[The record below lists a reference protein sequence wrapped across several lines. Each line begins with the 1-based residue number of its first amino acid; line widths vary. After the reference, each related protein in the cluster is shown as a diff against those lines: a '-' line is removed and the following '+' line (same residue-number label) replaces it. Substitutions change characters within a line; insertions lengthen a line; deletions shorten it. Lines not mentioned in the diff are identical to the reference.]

1 MLEALNALNQL
12 NALHSKN
19 ATHHFNATLPILLK
33 VLEKQDKD
41 LFLLQVGNRIIP
53 TRSEQELKINQ
64 PYFATMQRNQLGDI
78 VLKNLVPAPKI
89 LDALDDDLPAIEMKK
104 IKEILSAKD
113 NTPLKEYKEFLSEK
127 LIHAKNSQEFLNTAN
142 MLLSLQS
149 QVLSFVVE
157 NERKKAFLQ
166 VKAKKQSVD
175 FYALYPNLGEIGGV
189 IYLKEKEKQLFL
201 KTTLQRTKE
210 VLKEAQNTLL
220 GFSSVE
226 IVCEKTP
233 MLFAFEER
241 LLDTIG

>member
-19 ATHHFNATLPILLK
+19 ATHHFNAALPILLK

-41 LFLLQVGNRIIP
+41 LFLLQVGNKIIP
-53 TRSEQELKINQ
+53 TKSEQELKINQ

-89 LDALDDDLPAIEMKK
+89 LDTLDDLPTLEMKQ

-127 LIHAKNSQEFLNTAN
+127 LVHAKNSQEFLNTAN

-166 VKAKKQSVD
+166 MKAKKQSVD

>member
-19 ATHHFNATLPILLK
+19 AVHHFNATLPILLK

-41 LFLLQVGNRIIP
+41 LFLLQVGNKIIP
-53 TRSEQELKINQ
+53 TKSEQELKINQ
-64 PYFATMQRNQLGDI
+64 PYFATMQKNQLGDI

-89 LDALDDDLPAIEMKK
+89 LDGLDDLPAIEMKK

-127 LIHAKNSQEFLNTAN
+127 LIHAKSSQEFLNTAN

-149 QVLSFVVE
+149 QVLSFVIE

-166 VKAKKQSVD
+166 MKAKKQSVD

-220 GFSSVE
+220 GFSCVE
-226 IVCEKTP
+226 IACEKTP

>member
-19 ATHHFNATLPILLK
+19 AAHHFNATLPILLK

-53 TRSEQELKINQ
+53 TKSEQELKINQ
-64 PYFATMQRNQLGDI
+64 PYFAIMQRNQLGDI

-89 LDALDDDLPAIEMKK
+89 LDVLDDLPALEMKQ

-127 LIHAKNSQEFLNTAN
+127 LVHAKNSQEFLNTAN

-149 QVLSFVVE
+149 QVLSFVIE

-166 VKAKKQSVD
+166 MKAKKQSVD

-220 GFSSVE
+220 GFSFVE

-241 LLDTIG
+241 LLDTLG

>member
-19 ATHHFNATLPILLK
+19 AAHHFNATLPILLK

-41 LFLLQVGNRIIP
+41 LFLLQVGNKIIP
-53 TRSEQELKINQ
+53 TKSEQELKINQ
-64 PYFATMQRNQLGDI
+64 PYFAVMQRNQLGDI

-89 LDALDDDLPAIEMKK
+89 LDALDDLPAIEMKK
-104 IKEILSAKD
+104 LKEILSAKD

-149 QVLSFVVE
+149 QVLSFVIE

-166 VKAKKQSVD
+166 MKAKKQSVD

-201 KTTLQRTKE
+201 KTTLQRTQE

-220 GFSSVE
+220 GFSFVE

-241 LLDTIG
+241 LLDTLG

>member
-19 ATHHFNATLPILLK
+19 AAHHFNATLPILLK

-41 LFLLQVGNRIIP
+41 LFLLQVGNKIIP
-53 TRSEQELKINQ
+53 TKSEQELKINQ
-64 PYFATMQRNQLGDI
+64 PYFATMQKNQLGDI

-89 LDALDDDLPAIEMKK
+89 LDALDDLPTLEMKQ

-149 QVLSFVVE
+149 QVLSFVIE

-166 VKAKKQSVD
+166 MKAKKQSVD

-220 GFSSVE
+220 GFSFVE

-241 LLDTIG
+241 LLDTLG

>member
-19 ATHHFNATLPILLK
+19 AAHHFNATLPILLK

-41 LFLLQVGNRIIP
+41 LFLLQVGNKIIP

-89 LDALDDDLPAIEMKK
+89 LDALDDLPAIEMKK

-127 LIHAKNSQEFLNTAN
+127 LVHAKNSQEFLNTAN

-166 VKAKKQSVD
+166 MKAKKQSVD

-220 GFSSVE
+220 GFSFVE

-233 MLFAFEER
+233 MLFAFEEH
-241 LLDTIG
+241 LLDTLG

>member
-19 ATHHFNATLPILLK
+19 AAHHFNATLPILLK

-41 LFLLQVGNRIIP
+41 LFLLQVGNKIIP
-53 TRSEQELKINQ
+53 TKSEQELKINQ
-64 PYFATMQRNQLGDI
+64 PYFAVMQRNQLGDI

-89 LDALDDDLPAIEMKK
+89 LDALDDLPVIEMKK
-104 IKEILSAKD
+104 LKEILSAKD

-127 LIHAKNSQEFLNTAN
+127 LVHAKSPQEFLNTAN

-149 QVLSFVVE
+149 QVLSFVIE

-166 VKAKKQSVD
+166 MKAKKQSVD

-220 GFSSVE
+220 GFSFVE

-241 LLDTIG
+241 LLDTLG

>member
-19 ATHHFNATLPILLK
+19 AAHHFNAALPILLK

-41 LFLLQVGNRIIP
+41 LFLLQVGNKIIP
-53 TRSEQELKINQ
+53 TKSEQELKINQ

-89 LDALDDDLPAIEMKK
+89 LDALDDLPTLEMKQ

-127 LIHAKNSQEFLNTAN
+127 LVHAKNSQEFLNTAN

-166 VKAKKQSVD
+166 MKAKKQSVD

-201 KTTLQRTKE
+201 KTSLQRTKE

>member
-19 ATHHFNATLPILLK
+19 AAHHFNATLPILLK

-53 TRSEQELKINQ
+53 TKSEQELKINQ
-64 PYFATMQRNQLGDI
+64 PYFAIMQRDRLGDI

-89 LDALDDDLPAIEMKK
+89 LDALDDLPAIEMNK

-127 LIHAKNSQEFLNTAN
+127 LVHAKNSQEFLNTAN

-166 VKAKKQSVD
+166 MKAKKQSVD
-175 FYALYPNLGEIGGV
+175 FYALYPNLGEIGGI

-210 VLKEAQNTLL
+210 VLKEAQNILL
-220 GFSSVE
+220 GFSFVE

-241 LLDTIG
+241 LLDTLG

>member
-19 ATHHFNATLPILLK
+19 AAHHFNATLPILLK

-41 LFLLQVGNRIIP
+41 LFLLQVGNKIIP
-53 TRSEQELKINQ
+53 TKSEQELKINQ
-64 PYFATMQRNQLGDI
+64 PYFAVMQRNQLGDI

-89 LDALDDDLPAIEMKK
+89 LDALDDLPAIEMKK
-104 IKEILSAKD
+104 LKEILSAKD

-127 LIHAKNSQEFLNTAN
+127 LIHAKSSQEFLNTAN

-149 QVLSFVVE
+149 QVLSFVIE

-166 VKAKKQSVD
+166 MKAKKQSVD

-220 GFSSVE
+220 GFSFVE

-241 LLDTIG
+241 LLDTLG

>member
-19 ATHHFNATLPILLK
+19 AAHHFNAALPILLK

-41 LFLLQVGNRIIP
+41 LFLLQVGNKIIP
-53 TRSEQELKINQ
+53 TKSEQELKINQ

-89 LDALDDDLPAIEMKK
+89 LDALDDLPTLEMNK

-127 LIHAKNSQEFLNTAN
+127 LVHAKSSQEFLNTAN

-149 QVLSFVVE
+149 QVLSFVIE

-166 VKAKKQSVD
+166 MKAKKQSVD

-220 GFSSVE
+220 GFSFVE

-241 LLDTIG
+241 LLDTLG

>member
-12 NALHSKN
+12 NAFHSKN
-19 ATHHFNATLPILLK
+19 AAHHFNATLPILLK

-41 LFLLQVGNRIIP
+41 LFLLQVGNKIIP
-53 TRSEQELKINQ
+53 TKSEQELKINQ

-89 LDALDDDLPAIEMKK
+89 LDALDDLPAIEMNKL
-104 IKEILSAKD
+104 KEILSAKD

-166 VKAKKQSVD
+166 MKAKKQSVD

-220 GFSSVE
+220 GFSFVE

-241 LLDTIG
+241 LLDTLG

>member
-19 ATHHFNATLPILLK
+19 AAHHFNATLPILLK

-41 LFLLQVGNRIIP
+41 LFLLQVGNKIIP
-53 TRSEQELKINQ
+53 TKSEQELKINQ
-64 PYFATMQRNQLGDI
+64 PYFAIMQKNQLGDI

-89 LDALDDDLPAIEMKK
+89 LDALDDLPAIEMKK
-104 IKEILSAKD
+104 LKEILSAKD

-127 LIHAKNSQEFLNTAN
+127 LVHAKSSQEFLNTAN

-149 QVLSFVVE
+149 QVLSFVIE

-166 VKAKKQSVD
+166 MKAKKQSVD

-201 KTTLQRTKE
+201 KTTLQRTQE
-210 VLKEAQNTLL
+210 VLKEAQNTLS
-220 GFSSVE
+220 GFSFVE

-241 LLDTIG
+241 LLDTLG

>member
-19 ATHHFNATLPILLK
+19 AAHHFNAALPILLK
-33 VLEKQDKD
+33 VLEKQDKN
-41 LFLLQVGNRIIP
+41 LFLLQVGNKIIP
-53 TRSEQELKINQ
+53 TKSEQELKINQ
-64 PYFATMQRNQLGDI
+64 PYFAIMQRDRLGDI

-89 LDALDDDLPAIEMKK
+89 LDALDDLPTLEMKK

-149 QVLSFVVE
+149 QVLSFVIE

-166 VKAKKQSVD
+166 MKAKKQSVD

-220 GFSSVE
+220 GFSFVE

>member
-19 ATHHFNATLPILLK
+19 AAHHFNATLPILLK

-41 LFLLQVGNRIIP
+41 LFLLQVGNKIIP
-53 TRSEQELKINQ
+53 TKSEQELKINQ
-64 PYFATMQRNQLGDI
+64 PYFAIMQRNQLGDI

-89 LDALDDDLPAIEMKK
+89 LDALDDLPAIEMKK
-104 IKEILSAKD
+104 LKEILSAKD

-127 LIHAKNSQEFLNTAN
+127 LVHAKNSQEFLNIAN

-166 VKAKKQSVD
+166 MKAKKQSVD

-201 KTTLQRTKE
+201 KTTLQRTQE

-220 GFSSVE
+220 GFSFVE

-241 LLDTIG
+241 LLDTLG

>member
-53 TRSEQELKINQ
+53 TKSEQELKINQ
-64 PYFATMQRNQLGDI
+64 PYFATMQRDRLGDI

-89 LDALDDDLPAIEMKK
+89 LDALNDLPAIEMKK

-127 LIHAKNSQEFLNTAN
+127 LIHAKSSQEFLNTAN

-166 VKAKKQSVD
+166 MKAKKQSVD

-220 GFSSVE
+220 GFSFVE

>member
-19 ATHHFNATLPILLK
+19 AAHHFNATLPILLK

-41 LFLLQVGNRIIP
+41 LFLLQVGNKIIP
-53 TRSEQELKINQ
+53 TKSEQDLKINQ

-89 LDALDDDLPAIEMKK
+89 LDALDDLPTLEMNK

-149 QVLSFVVE
+149 QVLSFVIE

-166 VKAKKQSVD
+166 MKAKKQSVD

-220 GFSSVE
+220 GFSFVE

-241 LLDTIG
+241 LLDTLG

>member
-19 ATHHFNATLPILLK
+19 AAHHFNATLPILLK

-41 LFLLQVGNRIIP
+41 LFLLQVGNKIIP
-53 TRSEQELKINQ
+53 TKSEQELKINQ
-64 PYFATMQRNQLGDI
+64 PYFATMQKNQLGDI

-89 LDALDDDLPAIEMKK
+89 LDALDDLPALEMKK

-127 LIHAKNSQEFLNTAN
+127 LVHAKNSQEFLNTAN

-166 VKAKKQSVD
+166 MKAKKQSVD

-220 GFSSVE
+220 GFSFVE

>member
-19 ATHHFNATLPILLK
+19 AAHHFNATLPILLK

-41 LFLLQVGNRIIP
+41 LFLLQVGNKIIP

-64 PYFATMQRNQLGDI
+64 PYFATMQRDRLGDI

-89 LDALDDDLPAIEMKK
+89 LDALDDLPAIEMKQ

-127 LIHAKNSQEFLNTAN
+127 LVHAKNSQEFLNTAN

-149 QVLSFVVE
+149 QVLSFVIE

-166 VKAKKQSVD
+166 IKAKKQSVD
-175 FYALYPNLGEIGGV
+175 FYALYPHLGEIGGV

-226 IVCEKTP
+226 IACEKTP

-241 LLDTIG
+241 LLDTLG

>member
-19 ATHHFNATLPILLK
+19 ATHHFNAALPILLK

-53 TRSEQELKINQ
+53 TKSEQELKINQ

-89 LDALDDDLPAIEMKK
+89 LDALNDLPAIEMKK
-104 IKEILSAKD
+104 IKEILSGKD
-113 NTPLKEYKEFLSEK
+113 NTSLKEYKELLSEK
-127 LIHAKNSQEFLNTAN
+127 LIHAKSSQEFLNTAN

-166 VKAKKQSVD
+166 MKAKKQSVD

-220 GFSSVE
+220 GFSCVE

>member
-1 MLEALNALNQL
+1 MLEALNAINQL

-19 ATHHFNATLPILLK
+19 AAHHFNATLPILLK

-41 LFLLQVGNRIIP
+41 LFLLQVGNKIIP
-53 TRSEQELKINQ
+53 TKSEQELKINQ
-64 PYFATMQRNQLGDI
+64 PYFAVMQRNQLGDI

-89 LDALDDDLPAIEMKK
+89 LDALDDLPAIEMKK
-104 IKEILSAKD
+104 LKEILSAKD

-127 LIHAKNSQEFLNTAN
+127 LIHAKSSQEFLNTAN

-149 QVLSFVVE
+149 QVLSFVIE

-166 VKAKKQSVD
+166 MKAKKQSVD

-201 KTTLQRTKE
+201 KTTLQRTQE
-210 VLKEAQNTLL
+210 ILKEAQNTLL

>member
-19 ATHHFNATLPILLK
+19 AAHHFNAALPILLK

-41 LFLLQVGNRIIP
+41 LFLLQVGNKIIP

-89 LDALDDDLPAIEMKK
+89 LDALNDLPAIEMNK

-127 LIHAKNSQEFLNTAN
+127 LVHAKNSQEFLNTAN

-166 VKAKKQSVD
+166 MKAKKQSVD

-220 GFSSVE
+220 GFSFVE

-241 LLDTIG
+241 LLDTLG

>member
-19 ATHHFNATLPILLK
+19 AAHHFNATLPILLK

-41 LFLLQVGNRIIP
+41 LFLLQVGNKIIP
-53 TRSEQELKINQ
+53 TKSEQELKINQ

-89 LDALDDDLPAIEMKK
+89 LDALDDLPALEMKK
-104 IKEILSAKD
+104 LKEILSAKD

-127 LIHAKNSQEFLNTAN
+127 LIHAKSSQEFLNTAN

-166 VKAKKQSVD
+166 MKAKKQSVD

-201 KTTLQRTKE
+201 KTTLQRTQE
-210 VLKEAQNTLL
+210 VLKEAQNTLS
-220 GFSSVE
+220 GFSFVE

>member
-19 ATHHFNATLPILLK
+19 AAHHFNATLPILLK

-53 TRSEQELKINQ
+53 TKSEQELKINQ
-64 PYFATMQRNQLGDI
+64 PYFATMQRDRLGDI

-89 LDALDDDLPAIEMKK
+89 LDALDDLPVLEMKQ

-113 NTPLKEYKEFLSEK
+113 STPLKEYKELLSEK
-127 LIHAKNSQEFLNTAN
+127 LIHAKSSQEFLNTAN

-241 LLDTIG
+241 LLDTMG

>member
-19 ATHHFNATLPILLK
+19 AAHHFNATLPILLK

-41 LFLLQVGNRIIP
+41 LFLLQVGNKIIP

-64 PYFATMQRNQLGDI
+64 PYFAIMQRNQLGDI

-89 LDALDDDLPAIEMKK
+89 LDALDDLPTLEMNK

-127 LIHAKNSQEFLNTAN
+127 LVHAKSSQEFLNTAN

-166 VKAKKQSVD
+166 MKAKKQSVD

-220 GFSSVE
+220 GFSFVE

-241 LLDTIG
+241 LLDTLG

>member
-19 ATHHFNATLPILLK
+19 AAHHFNATLPILLK

-41 LFLLQVGNRIIP
+41 LFLLQVGNKIIP
-53 TRSEQELKINQ
+53 TKSEQELKINQ
-64 PYFATMQRNQLGDI
+64 PYFAVMQKNQLGDI

-89 LDALDDDLPAIEMKK
+89 LDALDDLPTIEMKK
-104 IKEILSAKD
+104 LKEILSAKD

-127 LIHAKNSQEFLNTAN
+127 LIHAKSSQEFLNTAN

-149 QVLSFVVE
+149 QVLSFVIE

-166 VKAKKQSVD
+166 MKAKKQSVD

-201 KTTLQRTKE
+201 KTTLQRTQE

-220 GFSSVE
+220 GFSFVE

-241 LLDTIG
+241 LLDTLG

>member
-19 ATHHFNATLPILLK
+19 AAHHFNATLPILLK

-41 LFLLQVGNRIIP
+41 LFLLQVGNKIIP

-89 LDALDDDLPAIEMKK
+89 LDALNDLPAIEMKQ
-104 IKEILSAKD
+104 IKEILSTKD

-127 LIHAKNSQEFLNTAN
+127 LVHAKSSQEFLNTAN

-166 VKAKKQSVD
+166 MKAKKQSVD

-210 VLKEAQNTLL
+210 VLKEAQNTLF
-220 GFSSVE
+220 GFSCVE

>member
-19 ATHHFNATLPILLK
+19 AAHHFNATLPILLK

-41 LFLLQVGNRIIP
+41 LFLLQVGNKIIP
-53 TRSEQELKINQ
+53 TKSEQELKINQ

-89 LDALDDDLPAIEMKK
+89 LDALNDLPAIEMKK
-104 IKEILSAKD
+104 LKEILSAKD

-149 QVLSFVVE
+149 QVLSFVIE

-166 VKAKKQSVD
+166 MKAKKQSVD

-220 GFSSVE
+220 GFSFVE

>member
-1 MLEALNALNQL
+1 MLETLNAINQL

-19 ATHHFNATLPILLK
+19 AAHHFNATLPILLK

-41 LFLLQVGNRIIP
+41 LFLLQVGNKIIP
-53 TRSEQELKINQ
+53 TKSEQELKINQ

-89 LDALDDDLPAIEMKK
+89 LDALDDLPTLEMKQ

-149 QVLSFVVE
+149 QVLSFVIE

-166 VKAKKQSVD
+166 MKAKKQSVD

-220 GFSSVE
+220 GFSFVE

-241 LLDTIG
+241 LLDTLG

>member
-1 MLEALNALNQL
+1 MLEALNAINQL

-19 ATHHFNATLPILLK
+19 AAHHFNATLPILLK

-53 TRSEQELKINQ
+53 TKSEQELKINQ
-64 PYFATMQRNQLGDI
+64 PYFATMQRDRLGDI

-89 LDALDDDLPAIEMKK
+89 LDALDDLPAIEMKQ

-127 LIHAKNSQEFLNTAN
+127 LVHAKNSQEFLNTAN

-149 QVLSFVVE
+149 QVLSFVIE

-166 VKAKKQSVD
+166 IKAKKQSVD

-220 GFSSVE
+220 GFSFVE

-241 LLDTIG
+241 LLDTLG

>member
-33 VLEKQDKD
+33 VLEKQDKG
-41 LFLLQVGNRIIP
+41 LFLLQVGNKIIP
-53 TRSEQELKINQ
+53 TKSEQELKINQ
-64 PYFATMQRNQLGDI
+64 PYFATMQRNQSGDI

-89 LDALDDDLPAIEMKK
+89 LDELDDLPGLEMKK

-113 NTPLKEYKEFLSEK
+113 STPLKEYKELLSEK
-127 LIHAKNSQEFLNTAN
+127 LVHAKNSQEFLNIAN

-149 QVLSFVVE
+149 QVLSFVVQ

-166 VKAKKQSVD
+166 MKAKKQSVD
-175 FYALYPNLGEIGGV
+175 FYALYPNLGEISGV

-210 VLKEAQNTLL
+210 ILKEAQNTLL
-220 GFSSVE
+220 GFSCVE
-226 IVCEKTP
+226 IACEKTP

>member
-19 ATHHFNATLPILLK
+19 AAHHFNATLPILLK

-41 LFLLQVGNRIIP
+41 LFLLQVGNKIIP
-53 TRSEQELKINQ
+53 TKSEQELKINQ

-89 LDALDDDLPAIEMKK
+89 LDALDDLPALEMKK

-113 NTPLKEYKEFLSEK
+113 STPLKEYKEFLSEK
-127 LIHAKNSQEFLNTAN
+127 LIHAKSSQEFLNTAN

-166 VKAKKQSVD
+166 MKAKKQSVD

-220 GFSSVE
+220 GFSFVE

-233 MLFAFEER
+233 ILFAFEER

>member
-1 MLEALNALNQL
+1 MLEALNAINQL

-19 ATHHFNATLPILLK
+19 AAHHFNATLPILLK

-53 TRSEQELKINQ
+53 TKSEQELKINQ
-64 PYFATMQRNQLGDI
+64 PYFATMQRNHLGDI

-89 LDALDDDLPAIEMKK
+89 LDALDDLSALEMKK

-113 NTPLKEYKEFLSEK
+113 NTPLKEYKELLSEK
-127 LIHAKNSQEFLNTAN
+127 LIQAKNPQEFLNTAN

-149 QVLSFVVE
+149 QVLSFVIE

-210 VLKEAQNTLL
+210 ILKEAQNTLL
-220 GFSSVE
+220 GFSCVE

>member
-19 ATHHFNATLPILLK
+19 AAHHFNATLPILLK

-41 LFLLQVGNRIIP
+41 LFLLQVGNKIIP
-53 TRSEQELKINQ
+53 TKSEQELKINQ

-89 LDALDDDLPAIEMKK
+89 LDALDDLPAIEMKK
-104 IKEILSAKD
+104 LKEILSAKD

-127 LIHAKNSQEFLNTAN
+127 LIHAKSSQEFLNTAN

-149 QVLSFVVE
+149 QVLSFVIE

-166 VKAKKQSVD
+166 MKTKKQSVD
-175 FYALYPNLGEIGGV
+175 FYTLYPNLGEIGGV

-220 GFSSVE
+220 GFSCVE

-241 LLDTIG
+241 LLDTLG

>member
-19 ATHHFNATLPILLK
+19 AAHHFNATLPILLK

-41 LFLLQVGNRIIP
+41 LFLLQVGNKIIP
-53 TRSEQELKINQ
+53 TKSEQELKINQ

-89 LDALDDDLPAIEMKK
+89 LDALDDLPAIEMKK
-104 IKEILSAKD
+104 LKEILNAKD

-127 LIHAKNSQEFLNTAN
+127 LVHAKSSQEFLNTAN

-166 VKAKKQSVD
+166 MKAKKQSVD

-220 GFSSVE
+220 GFSFVE
-226 IVCEKTP
+226 IACEKTP

>member
-19 ATHHFNATLPILLK
+19 AAHHFNATLPILLK

-41 LFLLQVGNRIIP
+41 LFLLQVGNKIIP
-53 TRSEQELKINQ
+53 TKSEQELKINQ

-89 LDALDDDLPAIEMKK
+89 LDALNDLPALKMKK

-166 VKAKKQSVD
+166 MKAKKQSVD

-220 GFSSVE
+220 GFSCVE

>member
-19 ATHHFNATLPILLK
+19 AAHHFNATLPILLK
-33 VLEKQDKD
+33 VLEKQDKN
-41 LFLLQVGNRIIP
+41 LFLLQVGNKIIP

-64 PYFATMQRNQLGDI
+64 PYFAIMQRNQLGDI

-89 LDALDDDLPAIEMKK
+89 LDALDDLPTLEMKQ

-127 LIHAKNSQEFLNTAN
+127 LIHAKSSQEFLNTAN

-149 QVLSFVVE
+149 QVLSFVIE

-166 VKAKKQSVD
+166 VKAKKQSID

-201 KTTLQRTKE
+201 KTSLQRTKE
-210 VLKEAQNTLL
+210 VLKEVQNTLL

-241 LLDTIG
+241 LLDTLG

>member
-19 ATHHFNATLPILLK
+19 AAHHFNATLPILLK

-41 LFLLQVGNRIIP
+41 LFLLQVGNKIIP
-53 TRSEQELKINQ
+53 TKSEQELKINQ
-64 PYFATMQRNQLGDI
+64 PYFAVMQKNQLGDI

-89 LDALDDDLPAIEMKK
+89 LDALDDLPAIEMKK
-104 IKEILSAKD
+104 LKEILSAKD

-127 LIHAKNSQEFLNTAN
+127 LIHAKSSQEFLNTAN

-149 QVLSFVVE
+149 QVLSFVIE

-166 VKAKKQSVD
+166 MKAKKQSVD

-201 KTTLQRTKE
+201 KTTLQRTQE

-220 GFSSVE
+220 GFSFVE
-226 IVCEKTP
+226 IACEKTP
-233 MLFAFEER
+233 MLFAFEDR

>member
-19 ATHHFNATLPILLK
+19 AAHHFNATLPILLK

-41 LFLLQVGNRIIP
+41 LFLLQVGNKIIP
-53 TRSEQELKINQ
+53 TKSEQELKINQ
-64 PYFATMQRNQLGDI
+64 PYFAVMQKNQLGDI

-89 LDALDDDLPAIEMKK
+89 LDALDDLPALEMKQ

-127 LIHAKNSQEFLNTAN
+127 LVHAKNSQEFLNTAN

-166 VKAKKQSVD
+166 MKAKKQSVD

-220 GFSSVE
+220 GFSFVE

-241 LLDTIG
+241 LLDTLG